1 MVSFWMAL
9 CRERFEFMF
18 INFHRTMAFMKEM
31 LTFSCYNHLNSHII
45 INASWKLWWL
55 LSHAEA
61 GTKKDK
67 LGLNILLLIYW
78 LKLLDCTC
86 WIYVYNKCLKFC
98 ASQTLLHPTTNK
110 VLFSWTHQ
118 LCKIV
123 LQGGRLKVKKCCSSM
138 ISIQQLFSR

>member
-31 LTFSCYNHLNSHII
+31 FTFSCNNHLNSLII

-98 ASQTLLHPTTNK
+98 ASQTLHPTTQQPLTMIGLYAFFFN
-110 VLFSWTHQ
+110 Q
-118 LCKIV
+118 LI
-123 LQGGRLKVKKCCSSM
+123 GRGCSLNF
-138 ISIQQLFSR
+138 IR

>member
-1 MVSFWMAL
+1 
-9 CRERFEFMF
+9 
-18 INFHRTMAFMKEM
+18 MAFMKEM
-31 LTFSCYNHLNSHII
+31 FTFSCNNHLNSLII

-86 WIYVYNKCLKFC
+86 
-98 ASQTLLHPTTNK
+98 
-110 VLFSWTHQ
+110 
-118 LCKIV
+118 
-123 LQGGRLKVKKCCSSM
+123 
-138 ISIQQLFSR
+138 

>member
-31 LTFSCYNHLNSHII
+31 FTFSCYNHLNLLIM

-98 ASQTLLHPTTNK
+98 ASQTLLHPTTLDHDRFICIFFLN
-110 VLFSWTHQ
+110 Q
-118 LCKIV
+118 LI
-123 LQGGRLKVKKCCSSM
+123 GRGCSS
-138 ISIQQLFSR
+138 SFKR

>member
-1 MVSFWMAL
+1 
-9 CRERFEFMF
+9 MF

-86 WIYVYNKCLKFC
+86 
-98 ASQTLLHPTTNK
+98 
-110 VLFSWTHQ
+110 
-118 LCKIV
+118 
-123 LQGGRLKVKKCCSSM
+123 
-138 ISIQQLFSR
+138 